1 MWSVERAQE
10 FEREIRENPE
20 PRMKYKDSRAV
31 YDLKHMFETSVDL
44 YGDNPAFWTKDTHD
58 SPYRA
63 ITYKETYEDVKGLAT
78 ALLDLGLKRVAIML
92 LLFLI

>member
-44 YGDNPAFWTKDTHD
+44 YGDNPAF
-58 SPYRA
+58 
-63 ITYKETYEDVKGLAT
+63 GLRIRT
-78 ALLDLGLKRVAIML
+78 IHLTGLSHIKKPTRM
-92 LLFLI
+92 